1 MATFLMFGK
10 YSSQAMQEMSAAR
23 TQKAVDLIKQMGG
36 KMVAAYAM
44 LGEADLLAVVDLPDV
59 AAAMKTSLALTR
71 LTGIAFTTCPAVSI
85 EEFDKLSGQV

>member
-23 TQKAVDLIKQMGG
+23 TQKAVDLIRQMGG

-44 LGEADLLAVVDLPDV
+44 LGEADLLVVVDLPDV
-59 AAAMKTSLALTR
+59 AAAMKTSLALTK
-71 LTGIAFTTCPAVSI
+71 LTGIAFTTCPAVSL
-85 EEFDKLSGQV
+85 EEFDKLSAQV